1 MNGSSITT
9 CIETITPELAK
20 LYLQKNSSNRRVS
33 GRVVEMMV
41 RDITRGQ
48 WRETHQGIAFYSDGV
63 LADGQH
69 RLEAIARAGV
79 PVRLMVS
86 RGIDRSD
93 SVAIDQHRARTTID
107 VLRISGR
114 ATWMN
119 KSDVAVLRVF
129 LSLAPGCTFG
139 QAAKISADE
148 IATYGE
154 TFKDR
159 LLFSRHITEGEKIT
173 GLTTAPLAAAF
184 AMALGHENEQR
195 LIQFSAVL
203 KSGMAASSGD
213 MAAIKLRDY
222 CLTNKVSN
230 CSEQRMDLLMRTQ
243 RAIQLFC
250 QGKQISRLHAPSSPI
265 YPTPVV
271 LIKKGRPEAAE

>member
-1 MNGSSITT
+1 MNGTSITT
-9 CIETITPELAK
+9 CVETITPELAK
-20 LYLQKNSSNRRVS
+20 LYLQKNISNRRVS

-48 WRETHQGIAFYSDGV
+48 WKETHQGIAFYSDGV

-69 RLEAIARAGV
+69 RLEAIAKAGL

-86 RGIDRSD
+86 RGLDRGD
-93 SVAIDQHRARTTID
+93 AVAIDQHRARTTID
-107 VLRISGR
+107 VLRISGK
-114 ATWMN
+114 ATWMS
-119 KSDVAVLRVF
+119 KSDVAVLRIF

-148 IATYGE
+148 MATYGE
-154 TFKDR
+154 QFKDR
-159 LLFSRHITEGEKIT
+159 LLFSHHITEGEKVS
-173 GLTTAPLAAAF
+173 GLATAPVAAAF
-184 AMALGHENEQR
+184 AMALGHENKQR
-195 LIQFSAVL
+195 LIQFAATL
-203 KSGMAASSGD
+203 KSGMTTAAGD
-213 MAAIKLRDY
+213 LAAIKLRDY
-222 CLTNKVSN
+222 CLTNKISGGA
-230 CSEQRMDLLMRTQ
+230 EQRRDLLMRAQ